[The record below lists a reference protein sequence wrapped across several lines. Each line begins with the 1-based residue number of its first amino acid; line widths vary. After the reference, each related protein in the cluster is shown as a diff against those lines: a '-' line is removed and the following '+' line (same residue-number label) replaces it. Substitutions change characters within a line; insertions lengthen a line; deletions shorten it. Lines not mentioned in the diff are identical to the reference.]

1 MIRPSASTRPAGR
14 GALSFLFLT
23 VCSIVAPAEVH
34 ASDEFPSELQK
45 AANTACIPACIT
57 CHTTEPGTRGTANQP
72 FAIAM
77 QAQDPPLIAGEP
89 ETVKPAYDAV
99 VAQQASL
106 PEDDPNK
113 LDLDFPCEADV
124 LYGCGAHMA
133 PRPLDTTWAW
143 ILSLVGVSA
152 WVFSRRRQA
161 NK

>member
-14 GALSFLFLT
+14 GALSLLLLAL
-23 VCSIVAPAEVH
+23 CSIVAPAEVH
-34 ASDEFPSELQK
+34 ASDEFPVELQK

-57 CHTTEPGTRGTANQP
+57 CHTTEPGTQGTANQP
-72 FAIAM
+72 FAEAM
-77 QAQDPPLIAGEP
+77 KANGLIAGDVAK
-89 ETVKPAYDAV
+89 VKPAYDQV
-99 VAQQASL
+99 VTQQALL